1 MAINEKLRVLYK
13 RLYDKRYIN
22 SNIIENSIYTNSA
35 VFIKDMSVVTEIIDE
50 KKECTEPITE
60 EQSRWIKKHF
70 ENKKYNT
77 KLNLSSMKVLSELVR
92 RSSYD
97 FIEFNEYINFIELTG
112 NYKYHKLKTEIKTDL
127 NGIYNRKYFLAIL
140 DIIVF
145 HATKEIEVNFYN
157 FESDIENVKV
167 CGMFIE
173 CLDVGLKSFIAC
185 VDIHKCEEV
194 EMEKLF
200 WDMK

>member
-35 VFIKDMSVVTEIIDE
+35 VFIKDMHVISDIIDE
-50 KKECTEPITE
+50 KKECTESITQ
-60 EQSRWIKKHF
+60 EQAQWIKKHF

-77 KLNLSSMKVLSELVR
+77 KLNLSAMKVLSELIR

-97 FIEFNEYINFIELTG
+97 FIEFKEFINFIELSG
-112 NYKYHKLKTEIKTDL
+112 NYKYHKLKTDIKTEL
-127 NGIYNRKYFLAIL
+127 NGIYNRKYFLAVL
-140 DIIVF
+140 DIIILY
-145 HATKEIEVNFYN
+145 ATKEIEVNFYN
-157 FESDIENVKV
+157 FESDIGDIKIS
-167 CGMFIE
+167 GMFIE
-173 CLDVGLKSFIAC
+173 CLDVGFKSFIAC
-185 VDIHKCEEV
+185 VDINRCEEV

-200 WDMK
+200 